1 MIPQVRLKNINIENK
16 KYYDE
21 YAHIIDVVNVVNKNN
36 QKLINNILVL
46 NHKKHTSKNKNK
58 KFNNR
63 NFTNLK
69 KLKDTTTIINNN
81 IKE

>member
-46 NHKKHTSKNKNK
+46 NHKNHISKNKNK
-58 KFNNR
+58 KFNNS
-63 NFTNLK
+63 NFTNFK